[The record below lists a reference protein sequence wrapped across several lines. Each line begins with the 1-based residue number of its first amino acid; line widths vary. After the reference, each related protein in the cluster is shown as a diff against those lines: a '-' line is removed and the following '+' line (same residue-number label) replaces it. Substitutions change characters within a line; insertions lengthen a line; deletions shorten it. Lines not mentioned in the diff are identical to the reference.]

1 MEEVDFCQLV
11 LLEATIDGGVP
22 VIALPSSRQYQ

>member
-1 MEEVDFCQLV
+1 MLA

-22 VIALPSSRQYQ
+22 VIALPSSRQYQSRSGK